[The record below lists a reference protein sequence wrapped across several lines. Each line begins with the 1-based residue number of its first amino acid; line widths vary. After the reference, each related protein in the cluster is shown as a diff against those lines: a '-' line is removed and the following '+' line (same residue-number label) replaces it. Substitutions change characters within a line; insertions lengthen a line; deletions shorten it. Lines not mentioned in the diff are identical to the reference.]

1 MERRSLSCPGNATD
15 LQSRSHCNSLQP
27 LHSRRSRAS
36 SHSRGLVPC
45 MQKPKLCKSQTELC
59 QENTT
64 TVPAVDETE
73 VLRDL
78 WLAQCDASRRFLD
91 ADKFLRVQSALSE
104 ELGVKWSKED
114 GMRHFLVLSANIFQ
128 TKMGF
133 PVFAAWQRQHLTSM
147 GAWSGSTRIQEQEI
161 VKEIAKSLQ
170 HTATTKARSPKAR
183 SPKTIDKQARSPKGD
198 EEDEGATKIQSIQRG
213 KKARAEVRRKKED
226 KAEVEGTVKKPQ
238 AEQALKKHRNLE
250 KEHTRIGQTAR
261 GPEDLLL
268 SRGLQLKSGTI
279 KDLAA
284 RGRDTPESHAQ
295 SISKLASYL
304 IQPAK
309 SDEQKAWVIFSW
321 VCHHV
326 SYDCEGY
333 RNKGKRK
340 SCRPSDVLK
349 SRQSVCQGYA
359 DIYTALAKEAGL
371 EVQTVTGHARNSTR
385 EIGQDIIRDGVGGHA
400 WNAVKVD
407 GQWLLLDSCWGA
419 GTCGGEFHRE
429 FRPHFFGVHPEV
441 LLFSHF
447 PTDTK
452 WQLLPTPLSYR
463 EFISQPIV
471 HTDGMTS
478 NGLKFVPE
486 FRPPGA
492 IMLKSS
498 NQDSIQLQ
506 VPLHTE
512 LLVNIDDDD
521 RRCFQERQENGL
533 VKIHFRVP
541 KGPSENKLKIYAK
554 RRDLRGSYGAVC
566 TLNVVGPVRPA
577 RFVEPYFPHVWRDVC
592 TAHNVHFPEK
602 LPKGLLVASGKPCEA
617 SIEFSVPS
625 EMSITTQPR
634 HGDGVRVQ
642 RDGDSCTVTAT
653 SCPPKGEQLN
663 IFVGRGGAGT
673 LQCAMSLMIRAAAK
687 K

>member
-1 MERRSLSCPGNATD
+1 
-15 LQSRSHCNSLQP
+15 
-27 LHSRRSRAS
+27 
-36 SHSRGLVPC
+36 

-198 EEDEGATKIQSIQRG
+198 EEDEDAATKIQSIQRGEKARAEVRKKKEDKERVCVHAKEEDAAKKIQSIQRG

-226 KAEVEGTVKKPQ
+226 KAEVEGAVKKPQ

-429 FRPHFFGVHPEV
+429 FRLHFFGVHPEV

-471 HTDGMTS
+471 HTDGFAS
-478 NGLKFVPE
+478 HGLKFVPD

-506 VPLHTE
+506 VPCHTE
-512 LLVNIDDDD
+512 LLVHIDGDD

-541 KGPSENKLKIYAK
+541 KGPSENKLSIFAK
-554 RRDLRGSYGAVC
+554 RRDLSGSYGAVC

-577 RFVEPYFPHVWRDVC
+577 RFVEPYFPYVWRDVC
-592 TAHNVHFPEK
+592 TTYKVEFREK

-625 EMSITTQPR
+625 EMSVTTKPR

-663 IFVGRGGAGT
+663 IFVGRPGAGT